1 MSRFLEIRN
10 LLALTQVEMA
20 AAIGCSMANVSFL
33 DRGQTITPTIG
44 RRLVS
49 AAAELGVELT
59 FDHLYNGAAL
69 PQRVDRLRASH
80 QLVDWRRLLSDLHDR
95 GWSLL
100 QISAHLGVRLVT
112 LLELTSG
119 ELSDPAHAVG
129 AALTGLHDSGARPAK
144 KSRAKEMEQAH
155 AFIAAVGGQ

>member
-59 FDHLYNGAAL
+59 FDHLYNGAPL
-69 PQRVDRLRASH
+69 PPRADRGT
-80 QLVDWRRLLSDLHDR
+80 QLQCVHWRGLLADLHDR
-95 GWSLL
+95 GWSPL
-100 QISAHLGVRLVT
+100 QVSAHLGVRLVT
-112 LLELTSG
+112 LLELASG
-119 ELSDPAHAVG
+119 ELTDPTHAVG
-129 AALTGLHDSGARPAK
+129 AALSDLHASGDRPAK
-144 KSRAKEMEQAH
+144 KKRSAPCTT
-155 AFIAAVGGQ
+155 